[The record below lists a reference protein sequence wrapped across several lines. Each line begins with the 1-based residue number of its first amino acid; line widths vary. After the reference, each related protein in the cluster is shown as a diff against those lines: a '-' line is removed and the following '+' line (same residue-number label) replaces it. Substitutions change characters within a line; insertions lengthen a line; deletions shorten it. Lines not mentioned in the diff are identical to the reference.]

1 MEQILVTIDDT
12 QPSASIRNAIKML
25 RGVVSASII
34 KESPLTI
41 EEKQKA
47 YVKESLSRALQ
58 EVKFAKLQG
67 KKLQDIDDFIREM
80 KEAQPMEVNIS
91 TGSEFKRQF
100 KRLMK
105 KYHSLLYDF
114 EVQKQELKNN
124 PLAGDDLG
132 AGVRKIRMAINS
144 KGKGKSG
151 GARILTLNILLDAET
166 MDITLLTIYD
176 KGEISNVNDD
186 YIKFLVENL

>member
-1 MEQILVTIDDT
+1 
-12 QPSASIRNAIKML
+12 
-25 RGVVSASII
+25 
-34 KESPLTI
+34 
-41 EEKQKA
+41 
-47 YVKESLSRALQ
+47 
-58 EVKFAKLQG
+58 
-67 KKLQDIDDFIREM
+67 
-80 KEAQPMEVNIS
+80 
-91 TGSEFKRQF
+91 
-100 KRLMK
+100 MK
-105 KYHSLLYDF
+105 KYHSLLHDF
-114 EVQKQELKNN
+114 DVWKQELKNN

-132 AGVRKIRMAINS
+132 AGVRKIRVAINS